1 MPSFPF
7 LLLLLAA
14 GSLAGH
20 AQTGP
25 VAPHDSLPQR
35 GELTGARPSGDLLA
49 RPRAQASVPGSFQQ
63 HLLGL
68 DVRLA
73 QARASQLPEL
83 YEQFIATTRTER
95 RAWSYADWDA
105 AGQILAQLNQRYEQV
120 RDVKGAAI
128 KAYIVINRY
137 TGSTKL
143 DKEVVDVM
151 REFGIDVMATT
162 IGQRVAYRE
171 APTNG
176 LGVVEFR
183 DPKAKDEMMRFATE
197 VEKILST
204 MIHKN

>member
-14 GSLAGH
+14 GSLTGH

-25 VAPHDSLPQR
+25 VAPRDSLPQR

-49 RPRAQASVPGSFQQ
+49 RPHASVPGSGSFQQ

-83 YEQFIATTRTER
+83 YEQFIATTRAER

-105 AGQILAQLNQRYEQV
+105 AGQILAQLNHRYEQV
-120 RDVKGAAI
+120 RAGLPLEERLRIRSYQGEFHTLCGARQ
-128 KAYIVINRY
+128 VQE
-137 TGSTKL
+137 KL
-143 DKEVVDVM
+143 D
-151 REFGIDVMATT
+151 
-162 IGQRVAYRE
+162 
-171 APTNG
+171 
-176 LGVVEFR
+176 
-183 DPKAKDEMMRFATE
+183 
-197 VEKILST
+197 
-204 MIHKN
+204 